1 VTEQEAFEE
10 LINECIISLQSDV
23 LMVESFINQ
32 DKNNPFYQDR
42 IRLRNWI
49 KESIEIL
56 KESL

>member
-1 VTEQEAFEE
+1 VTEQEAFAE